1 MTALK
6 AHEVPKFLDRPDLS
20 AGIFLVYGPD
30 QGLVRET
37 AQRLVR
43 HYGGESPDPMT
54 EITLDA
60 AELAAEPARLAV
72 EARTTSMFGGTRRV
86 RVRGATKALTITLAE
101 LLEDMPDAVIVLEAG
116 NLTPRDALRALAESH
131 KQARALPCY
140 ADNDET
146 LRNLIRTTLQDA
158 GISADPEVVGSVRET
173 LGNDREVTRREL
185 EKLTLFAMES
195 KTLTRADIV
204 ALCGDNAALAVD
216 AICDAA
222 GTGQAEKLDTAIARA
237 LGSGID
243 VQRLLI
249 AALMHFSWLR
259 RLRAAVDAGKS
270 PRDVLDS
277 ERPRP
282 HFSRKAS
289 LEQQLRLWS
298 DEALASACTRFY
310 EAIAESRK
318 TPAIGRAVAQ
328 RALLA
333 VAVAGAHR

>member
-6 AHEVPKFLDRPDLS
+6 AHEVAKFLAGPDLA
-20 AGIFLVYGPD
+20 AGVFLVYGPD
-30 QGLVRET
+30 QGLVRES
-37 AQRLVR
+37 ARHLIR

-60 AELAAEPARLAV
+60 ADLAGEPSRLAV

-86 RVRGATKALTITLAE
+86 RVRGATKALAPTLTE
-101 LLEDMPDAVIVLEAG
+101 LLDDMPDAVIVLEAG
-116 NLTPRDALRALAESH
+116 NLPPRDGLRALAESH
-131 KQARALPCY
+131 GQARALPCY
-140 ADNDET
+140 ADSNES
-146 LRNLIRTTLQDA
+146 LRGLIRSTLQDA
-158 GISADPEVVGSVRET
+158 GISADPDVVNSVRET

-222 GTGQAEKLDTAIARA
+222 GTGRAEKLDTAIARA
-237 LGSGID
+237 LDSGID

-259 RLRAAVDAGKS
+259 RLRAAVDAGRT
-270 PRDVLDS
+270 PREVLDA

-298 DEALASACTRFY
+298 DDALASASTRFY

-318 TPAIGRAVAQ
+318 TPALARAIAQ